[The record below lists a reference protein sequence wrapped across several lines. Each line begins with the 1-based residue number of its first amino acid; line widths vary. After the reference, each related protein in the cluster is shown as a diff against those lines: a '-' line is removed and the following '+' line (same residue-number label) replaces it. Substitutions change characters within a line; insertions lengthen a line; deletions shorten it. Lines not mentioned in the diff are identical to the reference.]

1 MLVKICRASN
11 DNRESR
17 YRPATCIGCRTG
29 ELKGDP
35 HPDHISTS
43 FGESSNLSMRMG
55 MRRFTRLT
63 NGFSK
68 NDGHLDALGF
78 MHQNYCRVH
87 KTLRVTPAIEAG
99 LTEHVTEIEA
109 LRRRSLHGMVG
120 GMSLRSYCFDE
131 AVLGSCAWRGFV
143 LLAAC
148 AVLLEGLL
156 TLLACCSCFWS
167 FLPAVCLAD
176 TGFTCA
182 VLA

>member
-1 MLVKICRASN
+1 MSFCFSRCLRVPIAIRAFY
-11 DNRESR
+11 ES
-17 YRPATCIGCRTG
+17 YLWILQTLLLT
-29 ELKGDP
+29 
-35 HPDHISTS
+35 HPDLHP
-43 FGESSNLSMRMG
+43 GL
-55 MRRFTRLT
+55 
-63 NGFSK
+63 
-68 NDGHLDALGF
+68 LGF